1 MIEFLSQNLSQLL
14 LKIGEHLI
22 ISLFALVL
30 GIVVA
35 VPVGVILVK
44 SKKMSKVVIAV
55 ASILQTIPSLALLAM
70 MVPLF
75 GVGKIPAIIA
85 IFIYSLLPILRN
97 TYLGMDNVNSSILDA
112 AKGMG
117 MTFWQ
122 RIVSIQAPLAA
133 PVIMSGIRLSAVY
146 VVSWTTLA
154 SYIGA
159 GGLGDFIFVGLNTYN
174 VPMIIM
180 GAIPVTII
188 ALIFDIILGIVE
200 RKVEPK
206 TNSNKSAKKALNE
219 KFIVMDEVN
228 ESINDSLKESVIG
241 ESNIYKKYNDE
252 NVNKNAEIISN
263 QRVIKENN
271 EKEEVY

>member
-206 TNSNKSAKKALNE
+206 TNSNKSAKKTLNE

-241 ESNIYKKYNDE
+241 ESSIYKKYNDE

-263 QRVIKENN
+263 HRAIKENN